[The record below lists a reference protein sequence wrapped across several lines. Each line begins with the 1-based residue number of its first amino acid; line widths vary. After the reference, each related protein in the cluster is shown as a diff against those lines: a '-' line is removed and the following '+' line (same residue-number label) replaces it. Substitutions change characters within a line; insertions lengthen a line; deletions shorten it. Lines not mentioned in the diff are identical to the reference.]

1 MFENRLFIETYG
13 CQMNFSDSEIV
24 ASILSSEGY
33 SLVNDPHQAS
43 LILINTCSIR
53 EKAEERVWKRLR
65 ELKSLKKKNPELK
78 IGIIGCMAE
87 RLYEELLFAGHG
99 VDLVAGPDAY
109 RFLPELLSN
118 TLQGAQAANIQL
130 SFEETYEDIEPLR
143 LDPSGVSAFISI
155 MRGCENFCAY
165 CVVPLTRGKER
176 SRHPETILNE
186 ARNLFQRGYPEITL
200 LGQNVNSYYFKNAHL
215 SMNFSDLLAKVAE
228 IHPSLRVRFTTS
240 HPKDLSDKLISTIAS
255 YPNICKSVHL
265 AVQSGSDAILK
276 RMNRKYTHNE
286 FLDRVRSIRKM
297 IPESTISTDIIAGF
311 CGETEEDH
319 RQTLS
324 LMEEVGFDSAFM
336 FRYSERPGTLAAR
349 KYPDDVPSEVKARRL
364 QEIIDLQHW
373 HSLRSNRQDIGK
385 TFEVLVEGS
394 SKRSRAMLSG
404 RNSQNKMVVFE
415 PKKATRGQYVRVR
428 ITGCTQA
435 TLIGEEMEDDL

>member
-1 MFENRLFIETYG
+1 
-13 CQMNFSDSEIV
+13 
-24 ASILSSEGY
+24 
-33 SLVNDPHQAS
+33 
-43 LILINTCSIR
+43 
-53 EKAEERVWKRLR
+53 
-65 ELKSLKKKNPELK
+65 
-78 IGIIGCMAE
+78 
-87 RLYEELLFAGHG
+87 
-99 VDLVAGPDAY
+99 
-109 RFLPELLSN
+109 
-118 TLQGAQAANIQL
+118 
-130 SFEETYEDIEPLR
+130 
-143 LDPSGVSAFISI
+143 
-155 MRGCENFCAY
+155 
-165 CVVPLTRGKER
+165 
-176 SRHPETILNE
+176 
-186 ARNLFQRGYPEITL
+186 
-200 LGQNVNSYYFKNAHL
+200 
-215 SMNFSDLLAKVAE
+215 LLAKVAE

-276 RMNRKYTHNE
+276 RMNRKYTRNE